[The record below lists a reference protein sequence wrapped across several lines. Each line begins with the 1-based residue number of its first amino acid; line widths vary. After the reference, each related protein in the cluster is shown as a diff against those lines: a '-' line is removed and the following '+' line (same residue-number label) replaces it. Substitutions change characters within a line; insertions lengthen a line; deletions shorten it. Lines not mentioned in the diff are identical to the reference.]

1 MSDWA
6 NLLEETDSVIA
17 KEVDKIQIGV
27 DSNKTAESAPAP
39 PPAAAAAANPTVTP
53 AAHPVAEAQAGDA
66 AEDPGMCVC
75 VFLCV

>member
-27 DSNKTAESAPAP
+27 DSNKTAESVPAP
-39 PPAAAAAANPTVTP
+39 PPAAAAAAANPTVTP
-53 AAHPVAEAQAGDA
+53 AAQPATEAQAGDA
-66 AEDPGMCVC
+66 AEDPGKCVC
-75 VFLCV
+75 V